1 MELEFLQWINANL
14 HDSKF
19 VNIFFKCI
27 TFLGEGGV
35 ACILLGVVLLCIK
48 KTRKSGIYILSG
60 LVLGIIITNLIL
72 KPIVARPRPFAED
85 LSIVDFLTS
94 IKYNLPTD
102 WSFPSGHSQV
112 VFNVATMLTLIY
124 KKKGAWAY
132 IPAVLV
138 ALSRIFLCVH
148 YPTDVLCGAIIGV
161 LSAVIVYF
169 AANAIIG
176 KIKLKKSEGG
186 LRGNGGNIQD

>member
-1 MELEFLQWINANL
+1 MELEFLRWINENL
-14 HDSKF
+14 HSSTF
-19 VNIFFKCI
+19 INTLFKLI

-35 ACILLGVVLLCIK
+35 VCILLGIIFLCIK

-60 LVLGIIITNLIL
+60 LALGIVITNLIL

-85 LSIVDFLTS
+85 LSIAEFLS
-94 IKYNLPTD
+94 NIKYALPTD

-124 KKKGAWAY
+124 KKNGWWAY

-148 YPTDVLCGAIIGV
+148 YPTDVLCGSVIGV
-161 LSAVIVYF
+161 LSAVVAYF
-169 AANAIIG
+169 VANAIE
-176 KIKLKKSEGG
+176 KRIKNSKRTKLELKENSE
-186 LRGNGGNIQD
+186 NK

>member
-35 ACILLGVVLLCIK
+35 VCILLGVILLCIK
-48 KTRKSGIYILSG
+48 KTRKSGVYVLVG
-60 LVLGIIITNLIL
+60 LALGIVITNLIL

-85 LSIVDFLTS
+85 LSIVEFLS
-94 IKYNLPTD
+94 NIKYNLPTD

-124 KKKGAWAY
+124 KKRGAWAY
-132 IPAVLV
+132 IPATMV
-138 ALSRIFLCVH
+138 AVSRIFLCVH
-148 YPTDVLCGAIIGV
+148 YPTDVLCGSIIGA
-161 LSAVIVYF
+161 LSAVVVF
-169 AANAIIG
+169 FSANAVLQQIQ
-176 KIKLKKSEGG
+176 LKKNKNKLSENS
-186 LRGNGGNIQD
+186 GNNQN